1 MKPHTKILTALIAT
15 STLSGFVYLA
25 ANRNSHLGNRL
36 GSILSSQ
43 ALAQQ
48 LPTHP
53 TGEAPSGGVVVELCD
68 GVTKMEVKGLQPGQ
82 AMTHE
87 QALAVTRAL
96 MAEWTRKHPDQHWE
110 MAQGAAASNNSEWSD
125 ETNSP
130 EQTPAPA
137 VAPTFPVP
145 GFAETPEA
153 HYTSIEIATP
163 HPTARRT
170 RRPRPPTPLPT
181 APAAAAPAAEAT
193 HPPKPAATATPKPAA
208 TATPKP
214 AATATPKPSPAPTA
228 KPSPAPTAALTKAP
242 TEQPTPAPTRLPTER
257 PSPVPSNAPTET
269 PSPAPTVTHTASPAP
284 SVTPTVSRTPTPT
297 RTPKPTRTATQTRT
311 PTETATRTATAT
323 PTATATTTPTA
334 TPTRT
339 RTATPTA
346 TITATP
352 RNPTIGGPG
361 RKQLPIQ
368 QGDTYASFNQRD
380 MKIWQANTARFIQEG
395 KEVFHDA
402 NKLGSTIGVSCDMC
416 HPDAANTHPE
426 TYPKYQVQLQRVAL
440 LRDMIEWC
448 IENPVKGKTMDP
460 NDPRL
465 RAMEAYILSQRKG
478 IPLDYGKH

>member
-15 STLSGFVYLA
+15 SALSGFVYLA
-25 ANRNSHLGNRL
+25 ANHNSHLGYRL
-36 GSILSSQ
+36 RSILNSQ

-48 LPTHP
+48 LPAHQA
-53 TGEAPSGGVVVELCD
+53 GEAANGGVVVELCD
-68 GVTKMEVKGLQPGQ
+68 GVTKMEVKGLKPGQ

-96 MAEWTRKHPDQHWE
+96 MAEWARKHPDQHWE
-110 MAQGAAASNNSEWSD
+110 MAQGAPGGGGGEWTD
-125 ETNSP
+125 ETNAP
-130 EQTPAPA
+130 EQTPPPV

-145 GFAETPEA
+145 GFAESPESQ
-153 HYTSIEIATP
+153 YTSPVVATP
-163 HPTARRT
+163 LPTARRT
-170 RRPRPPTPLPT
+170 RRPRPPTPLATAAVVAPGPQSTFPPT
-181 APAAAAPAAEAT
+181 
-193 HPPKPAATATPKPAA
+193 PAATVTPQPAA
-208 TATPKP
+208 
-214 AATATPKPSPAPTA
+214 
-228 KPSPAPTAALTKAP
+228 APTAAPAQALTA
-242 TEQPTPAPTRLPTER
+242 QPTA
-257 PSPVPSNAPTET
+257 
-269 PSPAPTVTHTASPAP
+269 AP
-284 SVTPTVSRTPTPT
+284 SVSDTVS
-297 RTPKPTRTATQTRT
+297 RTPKPTRTVT
-311 PTETATRTATAT
+311 PTR
-323 PTATATTTPTA
+323 TA

-352 RNPTIGGPG
+352 RNPIIGGPG
-361 RKQLPIQ
+361 RKQLRIQ

-380 MKIWQANTARFIQEG
+380 MKVWQANTDRFIQEG

-478 IPLDYGKH
+478 VPLDYGKH